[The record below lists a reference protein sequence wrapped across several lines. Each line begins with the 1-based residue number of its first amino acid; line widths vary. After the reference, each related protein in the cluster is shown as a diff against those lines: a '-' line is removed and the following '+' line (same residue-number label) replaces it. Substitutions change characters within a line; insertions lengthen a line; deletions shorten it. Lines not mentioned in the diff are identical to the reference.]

1 MPPENAPTLTGS
13 APYFFIRDLDAS
25 LDYYCDVLGFT
36 RPRLW
41 GVPPTFAMPDRD
53 GFIFMLKQVE
63 DHSTITPNESR
74 GGLWDA
80 YVWVRNVRA
89 LHAEFEAKGAEFAY
103 GLTHQHEYD
112 NIEFAVRDPDGYV
125 IAFGQ
130 GVEDEE

>member
-1 MPPENAPTLTGS
+1 MPPANPPTLVGS
-13 APYFFIRDLDAS
+13 APYFFIRDLSSS

-41 GVPPTFAMPDRD
+41 GEPPTFAMPVRD
-53 GFIFMLKQVE
+53 GFIFMLKQVN
-63 DHSTITPNESR
+63 DHSTILPNESR

-80 YVWVRNVRA
+80 YVWVRNVRG

-130 GVEDEE
+130 GAEDEA

>member
-1 MPPENAPTLTGS
+1 MPSENAPTLVCT
-13 APYFFIRDLDAS
+13 APYFNVRNLAAS

-41 GVPPTFAMPDRD
+41 GQPPTFAMPNRD
-53 GFIFMLKQVE
+53 GFIFMLKQVNE
-63 DHSTITPNESR
+63 HSTILPNESR

-80 YVWVRNVRA
+80 YVWVRNVRG

-112 NIEFAVRDPDGYV
+112 NIEFAIRDPDGYV

-130 GVEDEE
+130 GAEDEE